1 MAFGEAWAKLG
12 DRLVGVFEKLASF
25 LSRDRRKLLPQGE
38 VVIGTYREDG
48 IAADL
53 RAKIV
58 LGEAVPPDPD
68 IFFDRIRLGRPFCGS
83 CSRPMASIVRFMAGQ
98 VGYECR
104 SCGVESSKD
113 YRDLKNDALGAVRR
127 DYLSFWSRYQDEIRH
142 LTGGSRT
149 FARAFSW
156 A

>member
-1 MAFGEAWAKLG
+1 MALGEAWAKLG
-12 DRLVGVFEKLASF
+12 DRLVGTGERLATWVT
-25 LSRDRRKLLPQGE
+25 RDRRKLLPQRE

-53 RAKIV
+53 RVKIV
-58 LGEAVPPDPD
+58 LGEAVPPDLD

-83 CSRPMASIVRFMAGQ
+83 CSRPLDSISHFMAGQ
-98 VGYECR
+98 RGYDCR
-104 SCGVESSKD
+104 SCGVESSKS

-142 LTGGSRT
+142 LTGGKPR
-149 FARAFSW
+149 RW
-156 A
+156 KVPQ

>member
-12 DRLVGVFEKLASF
+12 DRLVGAGEKLVTW
-25 LSRDRRKLLPQGE
+25 LTRDRRRLLPQRE
-38 VVIGTYREDG
+38 VVIGTYEEEG

-68 IFFDRIRLGRPFCGS
+68 IFFDRIRLGRPFCGR
-83 CSRPMASIVRFMAGQ
+83 CSRPLDKIVHFMAGQ

-104 SCGVESSKD
+104 GCGVEASKD
-113 YRDLKNDALGAVRR
+113 YVDLKNDALGAVRR

-142 LTGGSRT
+142 LTGGKPR
-149 FARAFSW
+149 RW
-156 A
+156 KVPD